1 MHGVID
7 ADTHIAESEEMWS
20 RIDKRMYERRPILV
34 SIPTNTWYKEHNAFW
49 LIDGSIFP
57 KPAGMGGFRLVTPSS
72 SQRQAA
78 RTDIPIS
85 SRELTDLKGRI
96 ADMDKLEVQ
105 TQVIYPTLFLVYLT
119 DDVALEIALCHAYNS
134 WLADVC
140 SKTGRIKWV
149 AILPLRSIDDSLR
162 EMKWCKEHGAVGIFF
177 RGIERDLTLD
187 RPYLFPIYKEAAQLD
202 LPICVHTGSGA
213 PSMMPIFDLERN
225 HTFAH
230 SRILPMIA
238 FRDIVT
244 NKIPEL
250 FPGLRFAFLEASA
263 GWVPYLLHVLRRQMA
278 EKWQFSR
285 TEDLFRE
292 YRLFV
297 ACETDEDLPYLMQY
311 MGDDHLIMGSDYG
324 HPDPSEERYLVNAM
338 KAKKEISTRT
348 TEKILVDNPRRLYA
362 L

>member
-105 TQVIYPTLFLVYLT
+105 EQVIYPTLFLVYLT

-202 LPICVHTGSGA
+202 LAICVHTGSGA
-213 PSMMPIFDLERN
+213 PSMMQIFDLERN

-250 FPGLRFAFLEASA
+250 FPGLRFAFLEALCRMGS
-263 GWVPYLLHVLRRQMA
+263 
-278 EKWQFSR
+278 
-285 TEDLFRE
+285 
-292 YRLFV
+292 LFV
-297 ACETDEDLPYLMQY
+297 ACFTAANGGQAGSFRVPRISSGNIGYSWPARADEDIPYLMQY
-311 MGDDHLIMGSDYG
+311 MGEDQFDNGLGLWSSGS
-324 HPDPSEERYLVNAM
+324 V
-338 KAKKEISTRT
+338 
-348 TEKILVDNPRRLYA
+348 
-362 L
+362 